1 MNTDKYILQE
11 VTTSAQEREWLD
23 LPKKIY
29 KGNRNWV
36 CPLDQDITE
45 VFDPAR
51 NELFADGEAV
61 RWVVRNRA
69 GEVVGRIAAFYNR
82 EKAALEE
89 QPTGG
94 CGFFESIDDQ
104 QVAVADTVARHAV
117 ALDTHEKC
125 RGRIR
130 HQLTVQVER
139 HIQKV
144 VRRRRE
150 PRPDRAAR
158 QRNFARSRQAR
169 TKDSQ
174 CFFIHSSTFYGTG
187 VSLYRP

>member
-1 MNTDKYILQE
+1 MRDWTAGARPRSFQ
-11 VTTSAQEREWLD
+11 LD
-23 LPKKIY
+23 P
-29 KGNRNWV
+29 
-36 CPLDQDITE
+36 
-45 VFDPAR
+45 F
-51 NELFADGEAV
+51 DGELPIHVTDGDAS
-61 RWVVRNRA
+61 VVRLD
-69 GEVVGRIAAFYNR
+69 G
-82 EKAALEE
+82 
-89 QPTGG
+89 T
-94 CGFFESIDDQ
+94 IDDQ

-139 HIQKV
+139 HVQKV

-174 CFFIHSSTFYGTG
+174 CFLSILLHFTEQ
-187 VSLYRP
+187 V

>member
-51 NELFADGEAV
+51 NELFAEGEAV

-82 EKAALEE
+82 EKAAIEE
-89 QPTGG
+89 QPTAA
-94 CGFFESIDDQ
+94 
-104 QVAVADTVARHAV
+104 AVSSRRSTTSRSPTMMFDASRMWLAS
-117 ALDTHEKC
+117 
-125 RGRIR
+125 RGMEAMDGPINFGA
-130 HQLTVQVER
+130 
-139 HIQKV
+139 
-144 VRRRRE
+144 
-150 PRPDRAAR
+150 AAR
-158 QRNFARSRQAR
+158 LV
-169 TKDSQ
+169 
-174 CFFIHSSTFYGTG
+174 GTAG
-187 VSLYRP
+187 RRLRIPAALQESLQPSIL

>member
-51 NELFADGEAV
+51 NELFAEGEAV

-69 GEVVGRIAAFYNR
+69 GE
-82 EKAALEE
+82 
-89 QPTGG
+89 
-94 CGFFESIDDQ
+94 SW
-104 QVAVADTVARHAV
+104 
-117 ALDTHEKC
+117 
-125 RGRIR
+125 
-130 HQLTVQVER
+130 
-139 HIQKV
+139 
-144 VRRRRE
+144 
-150 PRPDRAAR
+150 
-158 QRNFARSRQAR
+158 
-169 TKDSQ
+169 
-174 CFFIHSSTFYGTG
+174 G
-187 VSLYRP
+187 VSRRFTTAKRRPSRNSPWAAAASSRRSTISRSPT

>member
-1 MNTDKYILQE
+1 MGGYAGFGRQE
-11 VTTSAQEREWLD
+11 PGPRSFQLD
-23 LPKKIY
+23 P
-29 KGNRNWV
+29 
-36 CPLDQDITE
+36 
-45 VFDPAR
+45 F
-51 NELFADGEAV
+51 DGELPIHVTDGDAS
-61 RWVVRNRA
+61 VVRLD
-69 GEVVGRIAAFYNR
+69 G
-82 EKAALEE
+82 
-89 QPTGG
+89 T
-94 CGFFESIDDQ
+94 IDDQ

-139 HIQKV
+139 HVQKV

>member
-61 RWVVRNRA
+61 RWVVRNKA

-82 EKAALEE
+82 EKAAISS
-89 QPTGG
+89 Q
-94 CGFFESIDDQ
+94 
-104 QVAVADTVARHAV
+104 
-117 ALDTHEKC
+117 
-125 RGRIR
+125 
-130 HQLTVQVER
+130 
-139 HIQKV
+139 
-144 VRRRRE
+144 
-150 PRPDRAAR
+150 AAR
-158 QRNFARSRQAR
+158 PA
-169 TKDSQ
+169 Q
-174 CFFIHSSTFYGTG
+174 CVEFGFPIYVCSALQNASSTAGSTG
-187 VSLYRP
+187 VLAE